1 MFITFGDL
9 IKVAILIIGLLW
21 CKEVFGRFRKDL
33 AEFKNP
39 EDSTTR
45 PVILFF
51 WAVTAGFILFIL
63 NFIWSLVQR
72 FIWPMGR

>member
-1 MFITFGDL
+1 MFISFGDL
-9 IKVAILIIGLLW
+9 IRVAILIIGVLW
-21 CKEVFGRFRKDL
+21 CKEIFGRLRNDL

-39 EDSTTR
+39 EDITTR

-51 WAVTAGFILFIL
+51 WTVTAGFILFIL
-63 NFIWSLVQR
+63 NFVWGLVQR